1 MPSISQS
8 YHAVSAELSFRL
20 PRAMLRGA
28 ESIALGRPKLCSAN
42 ALIISSLQERIH
54 VSARNQSNG
63 RKKWQVQ
70 PPAISP
76 PRPTLQGGRGTISN
90 FHLSW
95 TGSPPLGETAS
106 APCGRMRRSAP
117 TVYDHPPHFAPFA
130 SELLKRQHPK
140 TSPNFKENT
149 SSEQKFIF
157 FVPNF

>member
-42 ALIISSLQERIH
+42 ALIISSLQGKIRI
-54 VSARNQSNG
+54 SARNQSNG
-63 RKKWQVQ
+63 RKTWQVQ

-117 TVYDHPPHFAPFA
+117 TVYDPPPHFAPFA

-140 TSPNFKENT
+140 TSPNSKENT